1 MQPHEGGE
9 HCRGMATPLKGADA
23 SEQGRGAPPPPT
35 APPPR
40 GRTALLGSVGRGI
53 EPNLHDNWPHSFFN
67 WPHFGVSSAS
77 YTVPSLPLVL
87 IRTALVL
94 IRTASKLHL
103 TWPGAQPG
111 RPTLRHHETEE
122 ELPYYKTSRL
132 YLEIHWT
139 TSVSYLSYRHRQP
152 GQVG

>member
-1 MQPHEGGE
+1 MQTG
-9 HCRGMATPLKGADA
+9 
-23 SEQGRGAPPPPT
+23 SELIQ
-35 APPPR
+35 
-40 GRTALLGSVGRGI
+40 TALVLIR
-53 EPNLHDNWPHSFFN
+53 
-67 WPHFGVSSAS
+67 
-77 YTVPSLPLVL
+77 PSLPLVL